1 MACGLATE
9 VAPTAR
15 DLPARRLENRAR
27 AVQRAVRHDDRGRA
41 GGARRWQAAR
51 ARERGAAG
59 ARGGVRAR
67 PDVPRGGLPRELLR
81 AVAVI
86 QAARGWAASRGPGA
100 LHRVDAAAD
109 PRPGSDLEPRGARSA
124 RRRDRGAKL

>member
-1 MACGLATE
+1 MACGPARE

-15 DLPARRLENRAR
+15 DLPARRLENPAR
-27 AVQRAVRHDDRGRA
+27 AVQPAVRHDDRGRA

-67 PDVPRGGLPRELLR
+67 PDVPRGVLPRELLR
-81 AVAVI
+81 A
-86 QAARGWAASRGPGA
+86 AADVPGA
-100 LHRVDAAAD
+100 GARAAPRAPGAIRGADDAGPA
-109 PRPGSDLEPRGARSA
+109 RPGPDLEPGATRSA
-124 RRRDRGAKL
+124 